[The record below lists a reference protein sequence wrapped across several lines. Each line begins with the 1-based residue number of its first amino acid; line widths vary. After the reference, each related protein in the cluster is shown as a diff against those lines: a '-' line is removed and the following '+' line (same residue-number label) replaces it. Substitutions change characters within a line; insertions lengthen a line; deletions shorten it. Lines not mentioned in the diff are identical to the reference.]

1 MGHPPFAGSQSSAGG
16 ENAWLKPQNAVKIRV
31 KHGTF
36 RNATR
41 VLAYNC
47 ARSVTGP
54 SDNFFVVI
62 EDNAVN
68 VFIIGDVFDPINIV
82 EKGRGDGFAVHRDQ
96 LQVAGGL
103 VTAGDLL
110 VVDQRHPGQG
120 LVWGVRLI
128 NCDRGSFAKKDCI
141 SSVSTQDCD
150 EQ

>member
-16 ENAWLKPQNAVKIRV
+16 ENAWLKPQNAVKTTRNTRQD
-31 KHGTF
+31 TF
-36 RNATR
+36 RHTAR

-47 ARSVTGP
+47 AGSVTGP

-82 EKGRGDGFAVHRDQ
+82 ENGRGDGFAVNRDQ

-120 LVWGVRLI
+120 LV
-128 NCDRGSFAKKDCI
+128 
-141 SSVSTQDCD
+141 
-150 EQ
+150 